1 MGDEERFVDNG
12 DGTVTD
18 RKTGLMWKKTDTMI
32 DLKKWVNYQESADYV
47 RELREQKFAG
57 YDDWRLP
64 TQEEAKSLYDKACS
78 LTDKFGKTVH
88 ISDRFE
94 AGCGF
99 SMMIK
104 LVDGRL
110 RTWVFNIREGTMD
123 NPDGLWT
130 LSEAAR
136 AVRVVSPP
144 GD

>member
-1 MGDEERFVDNG
+1 MGDTDRFIDNG

-32 DLKKWVNYQESADYV
+32 DLKKWVNYQDSADYV
-47 RELREQKFAG
+47 RELREQGFAG
-57 YDDWRLP
+57 FDDWRLP
-64 TQEEAKSLYDKACS
+64 TQDEAQTLYDESLS

-94 AGCGF
+94 PGCGF
-99 SMMIK
+99 SMIIK

-110 RTWVFNIREGTMD
+110 RTSVFNIREGTLD
-123 NPDGLWT
+123 YPDGLWT

-136 AVRVVSPP
+136 AVRIHTSP